1 MDRGTGEREEREWE
15 PGSFR
20 DRASRVFCRGGAVF
34 RALSAAGLEDW
45 ERLNGTGWFE
55 HLQETGKVVR
65 TTRVDGCGD
74 EAEKSRAGAGTPE
87 STTPD
92 ATDESGWVAT
102 LRHEAVPFVSY
113 PYEWPFGMLKDA
125 ALLYLEILETA
136 LTAGMILKDGS
147 SFNVQWIGAR
157 PVFIDIGSFT
167 RLRPGDPW
175 VGYRQFC
182 SLFLFPLLLQA
193 YKDIPFQPWLRGSL
207 EGIPARDLRQLMSV
221 RDLLRP
227 GILTHVSLQARV
239 EARHAAR
246 SARRGP
252 TDERAALRRA
262 GFHTGL
268 IQANVGRL
276 RKLIGGLHWQ
286 RSRSPW
292 ADYAEQA
299 PYTEVEQTEKAEFI
313 RQVVHMRRWSM
324 VWDLG
329 CNTGRFARIAAE
341 HGATVV
347 AMDSDGL
354 AVERLY
360 QALKEEGASR
370 ILPLV
375 GDVADPS
382 PDRGW
387 RSAERR
393 SPEGRGQPE
402 LILVLALVHHLSVG
416 ASIPL
421 REIVAWLAGFRAAVV
436 VEFVGRDDPMVRALL
451 RRKDEPYSDYDRTG
465 FERCWS
471 AAFETRRRQVLASG
485 HRILY
490 YGEPKS

>member
-1 MDRGTGEREEREWE
+1 MGARAERQWE

-20 DRASRVFCRGGAVF
+20 DPASRVFCRGGAIF
-34 RALSAAGLEDW
+34 RALSASALEDW
-45 ERLNGTGWFE
+45 EKLNSTGLLE
-55 HLQETGKVVR
+55 RLQEAGKVVR
-65 TTRVDGCGD
+65 TTQVDGGGD
-74 EAEKSRAGAGTPE
+74 AAGEPEEAWGTPE
-87 STTPD
+87 STTCA
-92 ATDESGWVAT
+92 ATNENGWVAT

-113 PYEWPFGMLKDA
+113 PYEWSFGMLKDA

-136 LTAGMILKDGS
+136 LDAGMILKDGS
-147 SFNVQWIGAR
+147 SFNVQWMGAR

-193 YKDIPFQPWLRGSL
+193 YKDISFQPWLRGSL
-207 EGIPARDLRQLMSV
+207 EGIPATDLQRLMSA

-227 GILTHVSLQARV
+227 GILTHVCLQARL
-239 EARHAAR
+239 EARHG
-246 SARRGP
+246 SVRGP
-252 TDERAALRRA
+252 AHGGPEDQRTALRRA

-276 RKLIGGLHWQ
+276 KKLIGGLRWQ
-286 RSRSPW
+286 RSISPW
-292 ADYAEQA
+292 ADYEEQA
-299 PYTEVEQTEKAEFI
+299 PYTEAERTEKAAFV

-329 CNTGRFARIAAE
+329 CNTGHFARIAAE
-341 HGATVV
+341 GGATVV
-347 AMDSDGL
+347 AMDSDAL
-354 AVERLY
+354 VVERFY
-360 QALKEEGASR
+360 QALKEEQATG
-370 ILPLV
+370 ILPLL
-375 GDVADPS
+375 GNVADPS
-382 PDRGW
+382 PNRGW
-387 RSAERR
+387 RNAERR
-393 SPEGRGQPE
+393 SPEARGQPD

-421 REIVAWLAGFRAAVV
+421 REIMAWLAGFRAAVV
-436 VEFVGRDDPMVRALL
+436 VEFVERDDPMVRALL
-451 RRKDEPYSDYDRTG
+451 RRKDEPYSDYDRAG

-485 HRILY
+485 HRTLY
-490 YGEPKS
+490 YGEPRS